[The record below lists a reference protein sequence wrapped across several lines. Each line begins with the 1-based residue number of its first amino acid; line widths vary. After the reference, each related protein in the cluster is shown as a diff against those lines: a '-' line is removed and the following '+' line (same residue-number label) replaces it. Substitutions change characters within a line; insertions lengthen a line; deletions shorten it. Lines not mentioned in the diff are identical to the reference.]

1 MTPRMLASKAG
12 LKEWMKEWTPPTML
26 EPFFAVTLKAS
37 AKRARRCR
45 AL

>member
-1 MTPRMLASKAG
+1 MLAPKAG
-12 LKEWMKEWTPPTML
+12 LKEWMKDWTPPAML

-37 AKRARRCR
+37 AKRARRRR